1 MSIIAIGSA
10 KASPGVTSLSV
21 GLGLSWEAT
30 TGRPAVLVEA
40 DSDGGVLAARFGL
53 ALTPSLVELSGT
65 ARHEL
70 TINRLQ
76 SNSQLLAGQL
86 PTLVAPSC
94 GETAAL
100 VLSPMVGRLAD
111 GLSRFDEVDAV
122 VDVGRIR
129 SDSPSAELI
138 KRCNLLVLVAR
149 PRFDHLV
156 PLAHLARRLI
166 SLEIPAALVCVG
178 DRPYSPTEMAK
189 ASQLDLL
196 GVMAH
201 EPRVVEALGGGLP
214 ANRRHRRLLL
224 WRTLAELAHR
234 IHYRLQT
241 PTAGHAAA

>member
-1 MSIIAIGSA
+1 MSIIAVGSA

-30 TGRPAVLVEA
+30 TGRRAVLVEA

-53 ALTPSLVELSGT
+53 ALTPSLVELSGA

-70 TINRLQ
+70 TISRLRD
-76 SNSQLLAGQL
+76 NSQLLAGQL
-86 PTLVAPSC
+86 ATLVAPSC

-100 VLSPMVGRLAD
+100 VLSPIAGRLAE
-111 GLSRFDEVDAV
+111 GLGRFDEVDAV
-122 VDVGRIR
+122 VDVGRVR
-129 SDSPSAELI
+129 SGSPSAELI
-138 KRCNLLVLVAR
+138 KHCDLLVLVAR

-156 PLAHLARRLI
+156 PLVHQARRLVTN
-166 SLEIPAALVCVG
+166 EIPAALVCVG
-178 DRPYSPTEMAK
+178 DRPYPPTEMAK

-201 EPRVVEALGGGLP
+201 EPRVAQALGGGLP
-214 ANRRHRRLLL
+214 DNRRHRRLLL
-224 WRTLAELAHR
+224 WRTLAELVHR

-241 PTAGHAAA
+241 PAAGHEAA

>member
-1 MSIIAIGSA
+1 MSVIAVGSA

-30 TGRPAVLVEA
+30 TGRRAVLVEA

-76 SNSQLLAGQL
+76 ANSQLLAGQL
-86 PTLVAPSC
+86 PALVAPGC

-100 VLSPMVGRLAD
+100 VLSPMAERLAD
-111 GLSRFDEVDAV
+111 GLGRFDDVDAV
-122 VDVGRIR
+122 VDVGRVR
-129 SDSPSAELI
+129 SDSPSADLI

-156 PLAHLARRLI
+156 PLVHQARRLVAH
-166 SLEIPAALVCVG
+166 EIPTTLVCVG
-178 DRPYSPTEMAK
+178 DRPYPPTEMAK

-201 EPRVVEALGGGLP
+201 EPRVIQALGSGLP

-224 WRTLAELAHR
+224 WRTLAELVHR

-241 PTAGHAAA
+241 PTTGHVAA